1 MTHQSCATYGCDPP
15 EGPELLYDPPGTLQH
30 L

>member
-1 MTHQSCATYGCDPP
+1 MTHQSCATYGCDP